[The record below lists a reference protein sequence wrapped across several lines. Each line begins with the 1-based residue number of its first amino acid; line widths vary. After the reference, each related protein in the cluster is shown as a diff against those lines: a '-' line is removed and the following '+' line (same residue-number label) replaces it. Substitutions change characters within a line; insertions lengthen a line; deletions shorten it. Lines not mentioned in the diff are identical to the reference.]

1 MQVCLLTTHTTSQLA
16 LDLTIWQPSFS
27 YAFWLYNGLVLGD
40 GGVTNVEQAIRR
52 ASALFLPTLI
62 NAYCFWYVCS
72 PSWFC
77 VA

>member
-1 MQVCLLTTHTTSQLA
+1 MSSHTTSQLA

-52 ASALFLPTLI
+52 ANALFLPTLI
-62 NAYCFWYVCS
+62 NAYCFWYVFALLVLC
-72 PSWFC
+72 C
-77 VA
+77 AM